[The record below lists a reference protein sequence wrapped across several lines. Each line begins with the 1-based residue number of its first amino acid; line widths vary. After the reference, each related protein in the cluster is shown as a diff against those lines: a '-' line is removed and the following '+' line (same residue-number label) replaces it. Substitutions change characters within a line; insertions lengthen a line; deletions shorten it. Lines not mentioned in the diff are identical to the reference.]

1 MRKIKC
7 LLLFIILSASIVPLY
22 CKDAGA
28 EIISSYDSGKQDYT
42 FGLIPVKDLD
52 IHFASHLY
60 LETTM
65 LYGFPT
71 LGAVWDF
78 GIGVDTVTIA
88 AYLRYNHFF
97 QPLGSDTGNL
107 YIAEEMSEIGLSFK
121 VRIYELGRF
130 NVNLG
135 INSGWYQQWL
145 MYVSSDNTYNMVHN
159 GFMLRPEA
167 SIGWNWIGRW
177 NMEIG
182 FFYQTPLYP
191 TYEGYDGWGIFVKLI

>member
-7 LLLFIILSASIVPLY
+7 LLLFIILSASLVSLY
-22 CKDAGA
+22 SKDAGA
-28 EIISSYDSGKQDYT
+28 ENISSYDSGKQDYT

-159 GFMLRPEA
+159 GLMLRPED
-167 SIGWNWIGRW
+167 
-177 NMEIG
+177 
-182 FFYQTPLYP
+182 P
-191 TYEGYDGWGIFVKLI
+191 